1 MIQHTDHFHGSDL
14 EKIEQTFGIRKEE
27 IISFSA
33 NINPLGLSENLK
45 AYLSS
50 HLDVITTYPDRE
62 YTGLSNAISEYTKCN
77 PENIIVG
84 NGATELIS
92 LFFSA
97 ISPKKALIIGPTYS
111 EYEREISLSG
121 GQIHYYFTKEEN
133 DFRFQMS
140 DFLMEMKKD
149 YDLVI
154 LCNPNNPTSTTLTK
168 RELSTILSKLNEQ
181 NGYLLVDETYVEFV
195 DNVEEISA
203 VSLTEQFSNLVVLR
217 GISKF
222 FASPGL
228 RLGYGITGNKD
239 LLSFIKEHK
248 NPWTI
253 NSVAEAAGSF
263 MFRDKAY
270 IKKTSDYIKEER
282 NFVCKSLASIE
293 GLKIY
298 KSTCNFVLVKITKE
312 GINADILFDYCIKKK
327 FMIRN
332 CSSFQS
338 LNNLYFRVCFM
349 RHEDN
354 LALLNSIKEA
364 MEQAYFL

>member
-14 EKIEQTFGIRKEE
+14 EKIEKTFGISKED

-33 NINPLGLSENLK
+33 NVNPLGLSDDLK
-45 AYLSS
+45 SYLSAN
-50 HLDVITTYPDRE
+50 LDVITRYPDRE
-62 YTGLSNAISEYTKCN
+62 YTKLRNAISDYTGCN
-77 PENIIVG
+77 SDKILVG

-121 GQIHYYFTKEEN
+121 GQIHYYFTKEEDN
-133 DFRFQMS
+133 FQFQME
-140 DFLMEMKKD
+140 DFLLEMKKD

-168 RELSTILSKLNEQ
+168 EEISVILSELKKQ
-181 NGYLLVDETYVEFV
+181 KGFLLVDETYVEFV
-195 DNVEEISA
+195 EAVEEISA

-217 GISKF
+217 GTSKF

-228 RLGYGITGNKD
+228 RLGYGITGSSE

-253 NSVAEAAGSF
+253 NSVAEAAGCF
-263 MFRDKAY
+263 MFKDQAF
-270 IKKTSDYIKEER
+270 IKKASDYIKKER
-282 NFVCKSLASIE
+282 DFVCNTLSSIE
-293 GLKIY
+293 GLKVY

-312 GINADILFDYCIKKK
+312 GKNADMLFEHCIKKK

-332 CSSFQS
+332 CSSFPS

-349 RHEDN
+349 NHEAN
-354 LALLNSIKEA
+354 VALIEAIKEA
-364 MEQAYFL
+364 LV

>member
-14 EKIEQTFGIRKEE
+14 EKIEQTFGICKED

-33 NINPLGLSENLK
+33 NVNPLGLSEDLK
-45 AYLSS
+45 NHLAS
-50 HLDVITTYPDRE
+50 HLDVLTTYPDRE
-62 YTGLSNAISEYTKCN
+62 YTGLRNAISEYAHCN

-97 ISPKKALIIGPTYS
+97 ISPQKALIIGPTYS
-111 EYEREISLSG
+111 EYEREISLMG
-121 GQIHYYFTKEEN
+121 GEIHYYFTKEEQN
-133 DFRFQMS
+133 FRFQMEN
-140 DFLMEMKKD
+140 FLKEMKKD

-154 LCNPNNPTSTTLTK
+154 LCNPNNPTSTTLT
-168 RELSTILSKLNEQ
+168 RSEISSILSQLKKQ

-195 DNVEEISA
+195 ENIENISA
-203 VSLTEQFSNLVVLR
+203 VSLTEDFSNLIVLR
-217 GISKF
+217 GTSKF

-228 RLGYGITGNKD
+228 RLGYGISGNKN

-253 NSVAEAAGSF
+253 NSVAEAAGCF
-263 MFRDKAY
+263 MFKDKAY
-270 IKKTSDYIKEER
+270 ITKTTEYIKKER
-282 NFVCKSLASIE
+282 YFVCESLASIE

-298 KSTCNFVLVKITKE
+298 KSTCNFVLVQITKE
-312 GINADILFDYCIKKK
+312 GKNADMLFDYCIKKK

-349 RHEDN
+349 KHEDN
-354 LALLNSIKEA
+354 VALLQAIREA
-364 MEQAYFL
+364 ME